1 MSFALYVI
9 GYVIMIVGLAVAAN
23 YLHIAAHWIVA
34 GALVMI
40 GLGVAGGV
48 AKTRQKDPS

>member
-9 GYVIMIVGLAVAAN
+9 GFVIMVAGLVVAAS
-23 YLHIAAHWIVA
+23 YMHIAAHWIVA

-40 GLGVAGGV
+40 GIGVAGGV